1 MDDIKHHQVALDLQ
15 QGTIK
20 AEPGEDIGQLIMER
34 HPCAVIENE
43 DDYSVLALS
52 GPAVS
57 GDGRE
62 LMFLGIIRK
71 DFGSTKEIA
80 DKGKEMAD
88 QFYETLSLAVTIQ
101 GLDIE
106 QETEVSEILAKIG
119 PALRGLQ
126 RFFPVDGDAAT
137 DLRRAIILLALLPST
152 LPAEIDND
160 TRTIFVRPMSF
171 LAGSLGCLVR
181 ADLARLSRR
190 TWSATMDRDFLQAHL
205 ALYIAYHNGY
215 PV

>member
-1 MDDIKHHQVALDLQ
+1 
-15 QGTIK
+15 
-20 AEPGEDIGQLIMER
+20 
-34 HPCAVIENE
+34 
-43 DDYSVLALS
+43 
-52 GPAVS
+52 
-57 GDGRE
+57 
-62 LMFLGIIRK
+62 
-71 DFGSTKEIA
+71 
-80 DKGKEMAD
+80 MAD